1 MTYKCGECGLMFNTV
16 SAFDRHRTG
25 EYGRRDERR
34 RRCRTRDEMT
44 EIGMF
49 ERNGR
54 WYGERM
60 PIAAIAAKQE
70 GAKTTYP
77 LLG

>member
-1 MTYKCGECGLMFNTV
+1 
-16 SAFDRHRTG
+16 
-25 EYGRRDERR
+25 
-34 RRCRTRDEMT
+34 MT

-60 PIAAIAAKQE
+60 PIAAISETQE